1 MGYKKLSKEELD
13 AIQKKQDE
21 IYARRMKIGLSIVF
35 IIFIFIIY
43 LIYLYIS
50 TTLEDREVI
59 DHERNSTINGPYI
72 DIPTN
77 ILINCSD
84 EEPCVKDCHYIK
96 THINRTPEE
105 CEYDDYMTYILIL
118 FGILCGC
125 GVINCLCGKSKKGD
139 SN

>member
-1 MGYKKLSKEELD
+1 MGYKKLSKEEIEK
-13 AIQKKQDE
+13 IQKKKDE
-21 IYARRMKIGLSIVF
+21 IFARRMKILLSILLL
-35 IIFIFIIY
+35 IFIFIIY

-59 DHERNSTINGPYI
+59 DESNSTINGPYI

-77 ILINCSD
+77 ILINCSN

-96 THINRTPEE
+96 THIHRIPEE
-105 CEYDDYMTYILIL
+105 CEYDDYMDYILII

-125 GVINCLCGKSKKGD
+125 GIINCICGKSKKGG
-139 SN
+139 

>member
-1 MGYKKLSKEELD
+1 MGYKKLSKEERD
-13 AIQKKQDE
+13 AIQKKKDE
-21 IYARRMKIGLSIVF
+21 IFARRMKVGLSILLL
-35 IIFIFIIY
+35 IFIFIIY

-59 DHERNSTINGPYI
+59 DESNSTINGPYI

-77 ILINCSD
+77 ILINCSN

-96 THINRTPEE
+96 THIHRTPEE
-105 CEYDDYMTYILIL
+105 CEYDDYMTYILII

-125 GVINCLCGKSKKGD
+125 AIIQKLCE
-139 SN
+139 